1 MTFIIAHGVAKSG
14 STFLFQVARDVAA
27 AINGL
32 PHEKAKSRFFPGME
46 VPDYVL
52 QPADDLIEPLVR
64 LLPPSAAY
72 VLKTHGRITPFIT
85 SGIRSGLIKA
95 VVSFRDPRDLVVSML
110 DAGVSDRKK
119 RQDRGFSPLYNV
131 EDALQPVRDGW
142 EAAREWAYL
151 PGTLP
156 VPYLLIATN
165 HDFII
170 HLVCEY
176 LSATHCYPS
185 IRERYSHDKATTIR
199 EFHKGVADRFLEDLT
214 PGELAGVS
222 NSLER
227 EIAESDALTARW
239 MGIYG
244 FQTLRLAMYQRRETR
259 LKELAGQ
266 SPS

>member
-1 MTFIIAHGVAKSG
+1 MTLIFAHGVAKSG

-32 PHEKAKSRFFPGME
+32 PHNKAKSRFFPGMD
-46 VPDYVL
+46 VPDYVH

-64 LLPPSAAY
+64 LLPPSAAF
-72 VLKTHGRITPFIT
+72 VLKTHGRITPLIA
-85 SGIRSGLIKA
+85 SGIRSGLVKA
-95 VVSFRDPRDLVVSML
+95 VVSFRDPRDLVISML

-119 RQDRGFSPLYNV
+119 RKDRGFSPLYKV

-142 EAAREWAYL
+142 EAAREWAYF

-156 VPYLLIATN
+156 VPYLLTATN
-165 HDFII
+165 QDFVID
-170 HLVCEY
+170 LVCKY
-176 LSATHCYPS
+176 LSAEHCYHS
-185 IRERYSHDKATTIR
+185 IRERYAHDKETNIR

-214 PGELAGVS
+214 PEEIAGVS

-239 MGIYG
+239 MQTYG
-244 FQTLRLAMYQRRETR
+244 FQPLHLA
-259 LKELAGQ
+259 
-266 SPS
+266 